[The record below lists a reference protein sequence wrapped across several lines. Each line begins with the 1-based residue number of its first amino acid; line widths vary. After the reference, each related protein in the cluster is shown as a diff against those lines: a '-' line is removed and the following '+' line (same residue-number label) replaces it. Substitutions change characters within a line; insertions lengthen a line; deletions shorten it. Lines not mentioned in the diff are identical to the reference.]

1 MAEGNQ
7 MADLTAKQAAQG
19 AMILAVKEPKDYH
32 DISEPNFRYTPED
45 YQVTDKLGLVKN
57 PLRGSR
63 DRRGKTSPPT
73 KRRAQVCYQ
82 LTWLDP
88 LGGPRN

>member
-1 MAEGNQ
+1 

-32 DISEPNFRYTPED
+32 DDSETNFRYTPED
-45 YQVTDKLGLVKN
+45 YQVMGKLGLVKN
-57 PLRGSR
+57 PIGGSR
-63 DRRGKTSPPT
+63 DRRRKTSPPT

-82 LTWLDP
+82 LTSPDP
-88 LGGPRN
+88 LEPIN